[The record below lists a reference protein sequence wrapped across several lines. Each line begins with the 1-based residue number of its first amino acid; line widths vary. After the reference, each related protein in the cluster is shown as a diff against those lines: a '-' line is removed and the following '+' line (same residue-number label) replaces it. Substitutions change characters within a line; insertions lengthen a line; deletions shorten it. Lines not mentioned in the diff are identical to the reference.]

1 MNIVL
6 MVVDTWRKKDFEQDR
21 SIAPFLDS
29 KAEEGLY
36 FENFYTNSP
45 WTVPAHASMFSGK
58 LPSEHGTTTENTFFS
73 EENKLTQYMKNQGFE
88 TAAVSENH
96 LITEET
102 GFTEGFEEFVQTTED
117 LGGETWKEIWQKDDE
132 FSGRKQKYT
141 YFLKKSVKQRDLQS
155 INSFISHLRDK
166 FGAKEAD
173 YNPGKTERT
182 LKETQKHLHQ
192 DNDKFIFTNIMAV
205 HSPYSF
211 NEEQKRRYIEDEDE
225 EEIIEASQTKILE
238 DYFPEG
244 FTDRKLELREK
255 TYKAS
260 INYADQQ
267 IKNFYENTPEDT
279 VFIVL
284 GDHGELIGEYKQQGI
299 KLIGHHLGTYKELI
313 ETPCII
319 FSKNA
324 EINKDIDQK
333 GLYSIRN
340 IKEIIQKITE
350 DKDIE
355 EKQIINSEYFG
366 RKGFVEQFG
375 RKIPEG
381 CEQIYN
387 RKSFSLINS
396 DIKYDLTTEGEYA
409 WKTQALTEDKE
420 TDLEKASKL
429 KTKAEVLYGWI
440 LE

>member
-6 MVVDTWRKKDFEQDR
+6 LVVDTWRKKDFEQDR
-21 SIAPFLDS
+21 SIAPFLAE
-29 KAEEGLY
+29 KADEGLY

-73 EENKLTQYMKNQGFE
+73 EKNKLTQYMKNQGFE

-141 YFLKKSVKQRDLQS
+141 YFLKKSVKQRDVQS
-155 INSFISHLRDK
+155 MKSFLAHLRDK
-166 FGAKEAD
+166 FGGKEAD
-173 YNPGKTERT
+173 YNSGKTERT
-182 LKETQKHLHQ
+182 LKEAQKHIHQ
-192 DNDKFIFTNIMAV
+192 EKDKFIFTNIMAV

-211 NEEQKRRYIEDEDE
+211 NEKQKRKYLEDEGE
-225 EEIIEASQTKILE
+225 EEIIKASQTEILE
-238 DYFPEG
+238 DYLPEG

-267 IKNFYENTPEDT
+267 IKNFYENAPEDT

-284 GDHGELIGEYKQQGI
+284 GDHGELIGEYQQQGI

-409 WKTQALTEDKE
+409 WPTKALTEEYEVKVPE
-420 TDLEKASKL
+420 ELKKKASMFYEWRL
-429 KTKAEVLYGWI
+429 D
-440 LE
+440 